1 MTDRTAA
8 PERARQT
15 SPRRVRSIVDPAHDR
30 PETAGAVV
38 DHTKFLTGQSVMS
51 TADEVIESGE
61 RRLVRIVLVYA
72 GAATVWLALLGILT
86 SAVLGITDWSPV
98 TVTVTVGI
106 VFVLGS
112 SGLML
117 LALRRWARQL
127 ANAAA
132 AEREALDSLRE
143 VARIRSAFLGGISH
157 ELRTPMTNI
166 LGFAQTIQT
175 HHRQLGPH
183 NIEEFAGRLVANTAR
198 LERLVVDML
207 DLHRQE
213 TADEVEHEPVHME
226 QLLRAAIAA
235 TGPRRQEIQVWCPAE
250 WAMTDRTKVER
261 IVSEL
266 VGNVVRHTPDD
277 THAWLL
283 AEVDE
288 DDGILTISM
297 EDDGPGLDRSLLVE
311 ATTPFV
317 QGAAA
322 GASPS
327 PGLGIGL
334 SLARRYAEQLGGRLE
349 LGRPSGGGTRVTV
362 TLPWVPINLDA

>member
-8 PERARQT
+8 PPRARST

-30 PETAGAVV
+30 PETAGTVV
-38 DHTKFLTGQSVMS
+38 DHTKFLTSGIP
-51 TADEVIESGE
+51 TDDAEAVIEHGE
-61 RRLVRIVLVYA
+61 QELVRIVLLYA
-72 GAATVWLALLGILT
+72 GAATIWLALLGILT

-98 TVTVTVGI
+98 AVTVGVGI
-106 VFVLGS
+106 AFVLGS

-127 ANAAA
+127 TNAAE
-132 AEREALDSLRE
+132 AEREALDNLRE

-175 HHRQLGPH
+175 HHRQLGET
-183 NIEEFAGRLVANTAR
+183 NLEQFAGRLVANTTR

-213 TADEVEHEPVHME
+213 TAADIRTEPVHVE
-226 QLLRAAIAA
+226 QLLRAALAA
-235 TGPRRQEIQVWCPAE
+235 TGPRSQVINVWSPAA
-250 WAMTDRTKVER
+250 WVHTDRAKVER
-261 IVSEL
+261 IVAEL
-266 VGNVVRHTPDD
+266 VGNVLRHTPDN
-277 THAWLL
+277 THAWLQ
-283 AEVDE
+283 AEMDE
-288 DDGILTISM
+288 EDGILTISM
-297 EDDGPGLDRSLLVE
+297 EDDGPGLESSLLGE
-311 ATTPFV
+311 LTSPFV
-317 QGAAA
+317 QGSAA

-334 SLARRYAEQLGGRLE
+334 SLARRYAELLGGRLE
-349 LGRPSGGGTRVTV
+349 LGRPTGGGTRVTV
-362 TLPWVPINLDA
+362 TLPCEPIKIG

>member
-1 MTDRTAA
+1 MTDPTAA
-8 PERARQT
+8 STRTRST
-15 SPRRVRSIVDPAHDR
+15 SPRRVRPIVDPAHDW
-30 PETAGAVV
+30 PETAGTVV
-38 DHTKFLTGQSVMS
+38 DHTRFLTTGPP
-51 TADEVIESGE
+51 TDDADAVIEHGE
-61 RRLVRIVLVYA
+61 QQLVRIVLLYA
-72 GAATVWLALLGILT
+72 GAAAVWLALLGILT

-98 TVTVTVGI
+98 AVTVGVGI
-106 VFVLGS
+106 AFVLGS

-127 ANAAA
+127 TNAAA
-132 AEREALDSLRE
+132 AEREALDNLRE

-175 HHRQLGPH
+175 HHRELGES
-183 NIEEFAGRLVANTAR
+183 NIEQFAGRLVANTTR

-213 TADEVEHEPVHME
+213 TAGDVSTEPVHVE
-226 QLLRAAIAA
+226 QLLRAALAA
-235 TGPRRQEIQVWCPAE
+235 TGPRSQDIQVWSPAG
-250 WAMTDRTKVER
+250 WTRTDRAKVER

-277 THAWLL
+277 TRAWLQ
-283 AEVDE
+283 AEIDDDE
-288 DDGILTISM
+288 GILTISM
-297 EDDGPGLDRSLLVE
+297 EDDGPGLESSLLGEV
-311 ATTPFV
+311 TSPFV

-334 SLARRYAEQLGGRLE
+334 SLARRYAELLGGRLE
-349 LGRPSGGGTRVTV
+349 LGTPAGGGTRVAV
-362 TLPWVPINLDA
+362 TLPCEAIRVG